1 MKLLWLQKR
10 TKEVKLFKSV
20 VNKTVL
26 FIIILF
32 TLVLCSFSVRADSSF
47 KVGQTFGQS
56 AFCFSEDAI
65 YLFVEADSEN
75 ETKASMTFKTL
86 VQFNMCDK
94 LTGPVTVIITSILM
108 DYIDSAG
115 NKIQVVT
122 VEFNEDN
129 KHLKTDKVLY
139 TIVYQELSKDAP
151 YAKDHI

>member
-1 MKLLWLQKR
+1 MFKLLQ
-10 TKEVKLFKSV
+10 
-20 VNKTVL
+20 NKIML
-26 FIIILF
+26 FIIVILSLTF
-32 TLVLCSFSVRADSSF
+32 CSFSVKADSGF
-47 KVGQTFGQS
+47 KIGQTFGQS

-75 ETKASMTFKTL
+75 AVKASMTFRAL
-86 VQFNMCDK
+86 VQFNMCDQ
-94 LTGPVTVIITSILM
+94 LTDPVRVIITSILM

-129 KHLKTDKVLY
+129 KHLKTDKILY
-139 TIVYQELSKDAP
+139 TIVYQELAKDAP

>member
-1 MKLLWLQKR
+1 M
-10 TKEVKLFKSV
+10 FKSV

-139 TIVYQELSKDAP
+139 TIVYQELAKDAP
-151 YAKDHI
+151 YAKEHI

>member
-1 MKLLWLQKR
+1 
-10 TKEVKLFKSV
+10 LFKSV

-86 VQFNMCDK
+86 VQFNMCDQ

-139 TIVYQELSKDAP
+139 TIVYQELAKDAP
-151 YAKDHI
+151 YAKEHI

>member
-1 MKLLWLQKR
+1 
-10 TKEVKLFKSV
+10 LFKSV

-75 ETKASMTFKTL
+75 ETKASMTFRTL
-86 VQFNMCDK
+86 VQFNMCDQ

-139 TIVYQELSKDAP
+139 TIVYQELAKDAP

>member
-1 MKLLWLQKR
+1 
-10 TKEVKLFKSV
+10 LFKSV

-75 ETKASMTFKTL
+75 ETKASMTFRTL
-86 VQFNMCDK
+86 VQFNMCDQ

-129 KHLKTDKVLY
+129 KHLKTDKILY
-139 TIVYQELSKDAP
+139 TIVYQELAKDAP

>member
-1 MKLLWLQKR
+1 M
-10 TKEVKLFKSV
+10 FKSV

-139 TIVYQELSKDAP
+139 TIVYQKLAKDAP

>member
-1 MKLLWLQKR
+1 M
-10 TKEVKLFKSV
+10 FKSV

-139 TIVYQELSKDAP
+139 TIVYQELAKDAP

>member
-1 MKLLWLQKR
+1 MFKLLQ
-10 TKEVKLFKSV
+10 
-20 VNKTVL
+20 NKIML
-26 FIIILF
+26 FIIVILSLTF
-32 TLVLCSFSVRADSSF
+32 CSFSVKADSGF
-47 KVGQTFGQS
+47 KIGQTFGQS

-75 ETKASMTFKTL
+75 AVKASMTFRAL
-86 VQFNMCDK
+86 VQFNMCDQ
-94 LTGPVTVIITSILM
+94 LTGPVRVIITSILM

-129 KHLKTDKVLY
+129 KHLKTDKILY
-139 TIVYQELSKDAP
+139 TIVYQELAKDAP

>member
-1 MKLLWLQKR
+1 M
-10 TKEVKLFKSV
+10 FKSLI
-20 VNKTVL
+20 NKAML

-32 TLVLCSFSVRADSSF
+32 TIVLCSFSVKANSGF

-75 ETKASMTFKTL
+75 AIKASMTFRTL
-86 VQFNMCDK
+86 VQFNMCDQ

-139 TIVYQELSKDAP
+139 TIVYQELAKDAP
-151 YAKDHI
+151 YAKEHI

>member
-1 MKLLWLQKR
+1 MFKLLQ
-10 TKEVKLFKSV
+10 
-20 VNKTVL
+20 NKIML
-26 FIIILF
+26 FIIVILSLTF
-32 TLVLCSFSVRADSSF
+32 CSFSVKANSGF
-47 KVGQTFGQS
+47 KVGQTFGQN

-75 ETKASMTFKTL
+75 AVKASMTFRAL
-86 VQFNMCDK
+86 VQFNMCDQ
-94 LTGPVTVIITSILM
+94 LTGPVRVIITSILM

-129 KHLKTDKVLY
+129 KHLKTDKILY
-139 TIVYQELSKDAP
+139 TIVYQELAKDAP

>member
-1 MKLLWLQKR
+1 MFKLLQ
-10 TKEVKLFKSV
+10 
-20 VNKTVL
+20 NKIMF
-26 FIIILF
+26 FIIVILSLTF
-32 TLVLCSFSVRADSSF
+32 CLFSVKADSGF
-47 KVGQTFGQS
+47 KIGQTFGQS

-75 ETKASMTFKTL
+75 AVKASMTFRAL
-86 VQFNMCDK
+86 VQFNMCDQ
-94 LTGPVTVIITSILM
+94 LTGPVRVIITSILM

-129 KHLKTDKVLY
+129 KHLKTDKILY
-139 TIVYQELSKDAP
+139 TIVYQELAKDAP